1 MFETIFIFIMKCVWA
16 CIYIMFLI
24 APIILIVWL
33 TIAAIHDFRQMKKR
47 NDKEKLYQL
56 KQHK

>member
-47 NDKEKLYQL
+47 NDKENY
-56 KQHK
+56 

>member
-1 MFETIFIFIMKCVWA
+1 MFEPIFIFIMKCVWA